1 MADCWPWETH
11 LFEDPAGRY
20 APEHDTDRPRGPPV
34 PAREPVGLT
43 D

>member
-1 MADCWPWETH
+1 MADCWPWEKH

-20 APEHDTDRPRGPPV
+20 APEHDAEKPRGPT